1 MVKKEGDSVEERQI
15 IKGQK
20 KGCGCG
26 GKKVERMVDEGA
38 LPPSATTAQREQVA
52 AQKPGKIVWKARR

>member
-1 MVKKEGDSVEERQI
+1 MEERQI